1 MVIGGWI
8 AQQAVELALRRHPS
22 FRYQVQVGWTV
33 MILSQ
38 LGGRVR
44 YVKSVRGRSPC
55 SDARL
60 TVAQATSNHPEC
72 AHLLSKRDHLV
83 KRDLELEERDNELA
97 KRAGGRFYMCVRSAS
112 FRFSPS

>member
-1 MVIGGWI
+1 MFAWTSRHLAGGQPIVPQSLVWMVIGGWI

-44 YVKSVRGRSPC
+44 YVKSVRDWQLTRDKPPWVEIPWSGETQRSQTIWKVN
-55 SDARL
+55 S
-60 TVAQATSNHPEC
+60 TVMS
-72 AHLLSKRDHLV
+72 SR
-83 KRDLELEERDNELA
+83 
-97 KRAGGRFYMCVRSAS
+97 
-112 FRFSPS
+112 